1 MLSLLGSLAALVPS
15 PRPGSGLAP
24 RVVFTDCDGT
34 MLQPDHTLS
43 PAATAMLH
51 TLHSRGVRVVPSTG
65 RARAG
70 PWTETVLAAHPV
82 LQCGS
87 PGVYINGCSAFTEE
101 GEALASTYLPDAVAE
116 RVLRWWRT
124 TPEAAGSGLVAYVS
138 GEAMHVP
145 GQRPESEA
153 ELVAA
158 LGALGDSPPR
168 AVSEVPTAEVYKM
181 ILLCGDDTAAARL
194 RPLLPLL
201 LEGGAALTQALPGY
215 LEIVPEGA
223 TKATACSVLLE
234 RWGLRWEEA
243 LAIGDGANDLPMLRE
258 AGTSVAMGNAAEGVK
273 AEAQHVV
280 GSNAEDGWV
289 DAMQRFVLDRL

>member
-1 MLSLLGSLAALVPS
+1 MLSLGSLAALVPS

-34 MLQPDHTLS
+34 MLRPDHTLS

-82 LQCGS
+82 LQRGS
-87 PGVYINGCSAFTEE
+87 PGVYINGCSAFTED
-101 GEALASTYLPDAVAE
+101 GEALAPTYLPEAVAE

-124 TPEAAGSGLVAYVS
+124 SPEAAGSGLVAYVG

-153 ELVAA
+153 LLVAA
-158 LGALGDSPPR
+158 LG
-168 AVSEVPTAEVYKM
+168 
-181 ILLCGDDTAAARL
+181 
-194 RPLLPLL
+194 
-201 LEGGAALTQALPGY
+201 
-215 LEIVPEGA
+215 
-223 TKATACSVLLE
+223 
-234 RWGLRWEEA
+234 
-243 LAIGDGANDLPMLRE
+243 
-258 AGTSVAMGNAAEGVK
+258 
-273 AEAQHVV
+273 
-280 GSNAEDGWV
+280 
-289 DAMQRFVLDRL
+289 